1 MRVIN
6 PRCGC
11 AGNPSGRITDDWNLR
26 SGSMDVKEWEWCTS
40 MRNGD
45 GLLVADIDVELESK
59 KFGQTRPPI
68 RSSSFAMVEFGI
80 MESGR
85 SERRKRRAP
94 FHAGHTGMRA
104 YFWIDAILL

>member
-1 MRVIN
+1 
-6 PRCGC
+6 
-11 AGNPSGRITDDWNLR
+11 
-26 SGSMDVKEWEWCTS
+26 MDVKECEWCTS

-45 GLLVADIDVELESK
+45 GLLVLTDVESK
-59 KFGQTRPPI
+59 KLGQTRPPI

-104 YFWIDAILL
+104 NFWIDAILL

>member
-1 MRVIN
+1 
-6 PRCGC
+6 
-11 AGNPSGRITDDWNLR
+11 
-26 SGSMDVKEWEWCTS
+26 MDVNEWEWCTS

-45 GLLVADIDVELESK
+45 GSIPLELMSAGLVLK
-59 KFGQTRPPI
+59 KFGQTRPPMM
-68 RSSSFAMVEFGI
+68 SSSFAMVEFGM

-94 FHAGHTGMRA
+94 FHAGHTGIRA